1 MHAKIPKTRFNELAN
16 AEYGALYL
24 LNESKNTK
32 VPSSGKM
39 SSPIGGKCFSILTKN
54 ARKRNTNLRKK
65 VSRLQFSRNPK
76 LNIDGT
82 TPQSNW
88 FEDKIITFSFI
99 HRWYKITQI
108 IICHPTW
115 NLYFDS
121 IISGL
126 FSFYSPTMCD
136 NTNITQICVFNFWIF
151 DIGKWIKIYWN
162 LIMKLLHS
170 DVSSLKINCW
180 KLLNLWQTCTQLVH
194 TYIV

>member
-1 MHAKIPKTRFNELAN
+1 MTKMHAKIPKTRFNELAN

-76 LNIDGT
+76 LNIDST

-88 FEDKIITFSFI
+88 TKIKLSRFHLFI
-99 HRWYKITQI
+99 
-108 IICHPTW
+108 
-115 NLYFDS
+115 
-121 IISGL
+121 G
-126 FSFYSPTMCD
+126 
-136 NTNITQICVFNFWIF
+136 
-151 DIGKWIKIYWN
+151 DI
-162 LIMKLLHS
+162 KLLK
-170 DVSSLKINCW
+170 SLFVTRHEIYI
-180 KLLNLWQTCTQLVH
+180 LIQLFRGFSASTLRQCVITPISH
-194 TYIV
+194 KFAFSTFEFLISANELKYVAI